1 MKSQPILV
9 SGVAAGAS
17 EVSAEQAIPV
27 EISSGRW
34 L

>member
-1 MKSQPILV
+1 MLV
-9 SGVAAGAS
+9 SGIAAGAS
-17 EVSAEQAIPV
+17 EVSAEQVIPV